1 MTEPRLRGRKV
12 LQSVPG
18 LLEAGLGG
26 VVELQLVLEAV
37 VVGGAAQRAGQGR
50 ARGPLALGTAY
61 FIVILTPATYSFCSP
76 LLFLL

>member
-1 MTEPRLRGRKV
+1 MTEPRLRGREV

-26 VVELQLVLEAV
+26 VAELQLVLEAV

-61 FIVILTPATYSFCSP
+61 LIVILTPATCSFCSP
-76 LLFLL
+76 LLFVL